1 MTGPESETEP
11 RTHVASAAD
20 GPAIETR
27 GLFKTYGPP
36 QVDALKGVSIR
47 IERGQLVAVVGPSG
61 SGKSTL
67 LNMIGAL
74 DLPTSGQVL
83 INSQDTAA
91 LRDHQLSALR
101 GSEIG
106 FVFQRFHLAVG
117 STSVDNVADGLLYS
131 GIPRRTRRECAAN
144 VLRRVGLGDRLDHR
158 PQQLSGGEQQRVA
171 IARAII
177 GEPTILLAD
186 EPTGNLDSHS
196 GEAIVELL
204 FELHAVGTTV
214 VVVTHDTDLAERM
227 PRRLQVLDGELVGQ
241 EGRANYVAQE
251 RWDRHD

>member
-1 MTGPESETEP
+1 MTCAEPETES
-11 RTHVASAAD
+11 RTHVANTAD
-20 GPAIETR
+20 RPAIEVRDLT
-27 GLFKTYGPP
+27 KTYGPP
-36 QVDALKGVSIR
+36 RVHALKGVSAR
-47 IERGQLVAVVGPSG
+47 IEHGQLVAVVGPSG

-83 INSQDTAA
+83 INGQDTAA

-101 GSEIG
+101 GSAIG

-117 STSVDNVADGLLYS
+117 STAVDNVADGLLYS
-131 GIPRRTRRECAAN
+131 GIPRRIRRECAAD
-144 VLRRVGLGDRLDHR
+144 VLRRVGLGQRLDHR

-177 GEPTILLAD
+177 GAPTILLAD

-204 FELHAVGTTV
+204 FELNASGTTV
-214 VVVTHDTDLAERM
+214 VVITHDTALAERM
-227 PRRLQVLDGELVGQ
+227 PHQLQVHDGELVAQ
-241 EGRANYVAQE
+241 EGQSHHVA
-251 RWDRHD
+251 